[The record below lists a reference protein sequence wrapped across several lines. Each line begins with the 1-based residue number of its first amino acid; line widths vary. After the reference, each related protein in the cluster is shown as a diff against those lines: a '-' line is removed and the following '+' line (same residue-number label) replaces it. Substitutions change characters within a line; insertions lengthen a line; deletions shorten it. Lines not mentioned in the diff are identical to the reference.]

1 MVAQTP
7 HPSAAEPAS
16 RWNNLWSVLFYLLL
30 VYATVTSLVMET
42 HSGIR
47 AGLILGL
54 ALVLGVWHTLWRLSR
69 RGPSD
74 GIYFVGATV
83 LSAGLVII
91 DPDFL
96 ILSIGVFAPLCYHDL
111 RWGTVALVGTGGVL
125 LWLQRTEQG
134 AIPWSSVLAMVLV
147 VAAGLLLVGYFA
159 TVVRQSAERQQ
170 LIDEL
175 RRTQTELAEAERR
188 AGVLTERQRLAR
200 DIHDT
205 LTQGFASIAMLLEAA
220 TMSLPPEASG
230 RRHVERALQ
239 TARDNLAES
248 RRIVWEMR
256 PTALVDAS
264 LGEALRGL
272 TQELADDVGI
282 EARTNVTGTPM
293 TLTAGEED
301 HILRVA
307 QEAMNN
313 IRKHADASR
322 VNVTLSYMEEA
333 VVLDVA
339 DDGVGIPAGTTSN
352 GSGTGM
358 RFMRER
364 AETLGG
370 KFSVESA
377 PGEGTTVALHIP
389 RPHLSRTPA
398 RVEPQS

>member
-1 MVAQTP
+1 MVGQRP

-16 RWNNLWSVLFYLLL
+16 RWNSLWSVLFYGLL
-30 VYATVTSLVMET
+30 VYATVAALIMGEHPNVQ
-42 HSGIR
+42 
-47 AGLILGL
+47 AGLILGV
-54 ALVLGVWHTLWRLSR
+54 AVALGVWHTLWRLPG

-74 GIYFVGATV
+74 ATYFVGAAI
-83 LSAGLVII
+83 LLAGLVIVA
-91 DPDFL
+91 PDFL
-96 ILSIGVFAPLCYHDL
+96 ILSLGVFAPLCYHDL
-111 RWGTVALVGTGGVL
+111 RWGTVALVGTGGVW
-125 LWLQRTEQG
+125 LWLQRSQHG
-134 AIPWSSVLAMVLV
+134 AIPWSSVLAVVLF

-175 RRTQTELAEAERR
+175 RRTQTELTEAERR

-220 TMSLPPEASG
+220 TTSLPTESSG

-256 PTALVDAS
+256 PAALADAS
-264 LGEALRGL
+264 LGDALSRL
-272 TQELADDVGI
+272 AQQLADDIGI
-282 EARTNVTGTPM
+282 EVGTNVTGTPT
-293 TLTAGEED
+293 TLEAGEED
-301 HILRVA
+301 QILRVA
-307 QEAMNN
+307 QEALNN
-313 IRKHADASR
+313 IRKHAGASR
-322 VNVTLSYMEEA
+322 VNVTLSYMDEA

-339 DDGVGIPAGTTSN
+339 DDGVGITPKPASN
-352 GSGTGM
+352 GRGTGM
-358 RFMRER
+358 RIMRER

-370 KFSVESA
+370 SLTVESS

-389 RPHLSRTPA
+389 TPQPSRMPA
-398 RVEPQS
+398 EVEPQS